1 MTRRSALLGLAS
13 LAACTQVPGEP
24 VVLPPVPG
32 YEEIDDVDYVIPAV
46 NPAFLQGTNRRVEVA
61 YTGPDGPGSIVVDP
75 YARRLYFVTG
85 PLRAWRYGIAVGRA
99 GLGFTGTGTIQ
110 RKERWPSWTPTQ
122 NMIRTFPEMYAE
134 YAGGL
139 PGGLSN
145 PLGSRALYLYRGGR
159 DTYYR
164 IHGTNEQSSIGRATS
179 AGCIRLFNQD
189 IIHLFN
195 QVPLGTFVR
204 VRSLQESLEQ
214 EGAFMDDIDGRAVP
228 VDPAASEAIA
238 RANAAAK
245 GYIIR

>member
-1 MTRRSALLGLAS
+1 MLALS
-13 LAACTQVPGEP
+13 ACTPVPDGP
-24 VVLPPVPG
+24 VVPPPVPG
-32 YEEIDDVDYVIPAV
+32 YEEVDDIDFRIPAV
-46 NPAFLQGTNRRVEVA
+46 DPAYLTGTNRRVEVA

-75 YARRLYFVTG
+75 YARRLYYVTG

-99 GLGFTGTGTIQ
+99 GLGFTGTGTIN
-110 RKERWPSWTPTQ
+110 RKERWPSWTPTA
-122 NMIRTFPEMYAE
+122 NMVRTFPEMYAA

-214 EGAFMDDIDGRAVP
+214 EGAFMNDLDGRAVP

-245 GYIIR
+245 GYVYPRG